1 MQSLTA
7 EDKKELCKDAF
18 QDISSILA
26 GLRDQ
31 GLSDLEI
38 FEFGKSLID
47 HFDPIKMEILKK
59 ESDYQDA
66 LFREANDPLD
76 VFQFFFLL
84 VFLHTLLDHICA
96 LLFKKI

>member
-1 MQSLTA
+1 MKVLSS

-18 QDISSILA
+18 QDISAILA

-47 HFDPIKMEILKK
+47 HFNPIKMEQLKK

-66 LFREANDPLD
+66 LFREANDL
-76 VFQFFFLL
+76 
-84 VFLHTLLDHICA
+84 
-96 LLFKKI
+96 

>member
-1 MQSLTA
+1 MKFLTP
-7 EDKKELCKDAF
+7 EDKKELCKEAY

-47 HFDPIKMEILKK
+47 HFDPIKMEELKK
-59 ESDYQDA
+59 ASDYQDA
-66 LFREANDPLD
+66 LFREANDL
-76 VFQFFFLL
+76 
-84 VFLHTLLDHICA
+84 
-96 LLFKKI
+96 

>member
-1 MQSLTA
+1 MQALTS

-18 QDISSILA
+18 QDISAILA

-38 FEFGKSLID
+38 YEFGKSLIN
-47 HFDPIKMEILKK
+47 HFDPIKMENLQK

-66 LFREANDPLD
+66 LFREANDL
-76 VFQFFFLL
+76 
-84 VFLHTLLDHICA
+84 
-96 LLFKKI
+96 

>member
-38 FEFGKSLID
+38 FEFGKSLIE

-66 LFREANDPLD
+66 LFREANDL
-76 VFQFFFLL
+76 
-84 VFLHTLLDHICA
+84 
-96 LLFKKI
+96 

>member
-1 MQSLTA
+1 MNSLTA

-26 GLRDQ
+26 DLRDQ

-66 LFREANDPLD
+66 LFREANDL
-76 VFQFFFLL
+76 
-84 VFLHTLLDHICA
+84 
-96 LLFKKI
+96 

>member
-1 MQSLTA
+1 MKSLTA
-7 EDKKELCKDAF
+7 DDKKELCKDAF

-66 LFREANDPLD
+66 LFREANDL
-76 VFQFFFLL
+76 
-84 VFLHTLLDHICA
+84 
-96 LLFKKI
+96 

>member
-66 LFREANDPLD
+66 LIR
-76 VFQFFFLL
+76 
-84 VFLHTLLDHICA
+84 
-96 LLFKKI
+96 